1 MLPRMGD
8 SVTRLTKR
16 IVDGATPAD
25 KDYFIWDDD
34 LSGFGLRVMRS
45 GRRSYVIQYRSGG
58 RTRRLTFAK
67 HGVMTPDEA
76 RKMARELLVDVAK
89 GGNPSET
96 KRLARQ
102 APTVKELCD
111 RFLSEH
117 AETRC
122 KTTTLKDYRFFT
134 DKVIVPRFG
143 KMKVLDVTRKD
154 VADLHH
160 SLKETPYKA
169 NRMLAVL
176 SKMFNLA
183 ELWGTRPDGSNPTRH
198 VRKYAEQKRER
209 YLSMEELTRL
219 GDVLQQC
226 EDEGTENEYLMAAL
240 RLLILTGC
248 RLGEIQTLKWEYV
261 QGNRLILPDSKSG
274 AKKVYLGQAA
284 LEILASIDRVDG
296 NPYVI
301 VGKKEGQF
309 LVGFQRAW
317 RRIRNRA
324 GLVDLRIHDLRH
336 SFASAA
342 VANGEGLPV
351 IGKLLGH
358 SQVQTTARYA
368 HLADDPVQAS
378 AERVSSAIADGLLG
392 KDRNV
397 T

>member
-1 MLPRMGD
+1 
-8 SVTRLTKR
+8 
-16 IVDGATPAD
+16 
-25 KDYFIWDDD
+25 
-34 LSGFGLRVMRS
+34 
-45 GRRSYVIQYRSGG
+45 
-58 RTRRLTFAK
+58 
-67 HGVMTPDEA
+67 
-76 RKMARELLVDVAK
+76 
-89 GGNPSET
+89 
-96 KRLARQ
+96 
-102 APTVKELCD
+102 
-111 RFLSEH
+111 
-117 AETRC
+117 
-122 KTTTLKDYRFFT
+122 
-134 DKVIVPRFG
+134 
-143 KMKVLDVTRKD
+143 MKVLDVTRKD